1 MPRIRSL
8 FNPSGKMDKLV
19 FVDSTKYGNHTRRAP
34 RPGLKKG
41 EPALKRQFSRTKY
54 LNDLAGE
61 LNSAFRGIWPAKKS
75 DLYQKMLKRFRKEP
89 ENRRGLL
96 LMQLKSMEINPRY
109 TFNSLGTCST
119 TVKELEESVS
129 VGLQV
134 QAHPPRGKY
143 DANTY
148 YYEVILFTWDDPNDT
163 AFWSRQYSDWIRIG
177 KDYPNP
183 VFEFLFPKPSGTTLQ
198 WLLCLRVHLG
208 VEDVVFPVLTTTGMQ
223 ITDVGTF
230 DKDEIRILEQRKQEE
245 EKAKKKAKAAVD
257 DIVRVKA
264 KNQQ

>member
-8 FNPSGKMDKLV
+8 FNPSGKLDKLV

-34 RPGLKKG
+34 RPGLKKD

-75 DLYQKMLKRFRKEP
+75 DLYQKILKRFRREP
-89 ENRRGLL
+89 ENSRGLL

-109 TFNSLGTCST
+109 SLHSLGTCST
-119 TVKELEESVS
+119 TVRELEENISVD
-129 VGLQV
+129 LQV
-134 QAHPPRGKY
+134 QTHPPRGKY

-148 YYEVILFTWDDPNDT
+148 YYEVILFTWDDPHDT

-177 KDYPNP
+177 KDNPNP
-183 VFEFLFPKPSGTTLQ
+183 AFEFFFPKPPGTCQ
-198 WLLCLRVHLG
+198 WLLCLRIHLG
-208 VEDVVFPVLTTTGMQ
+208 VEDVVFPLLTTTGMQ

-230 DKDEIRILEQRKQEE
+230 DKEEIRILEQRKIAEE
-245 EKAKKKAKAAVD
+245 EAKKKRKAGEEVV
-257 DIVRVKA
+257 VRVKA

>member
-1 MPRIRSL
+1 MPRIRSM

-34 RPGLKKG
+34 RPGLKKD
-41 EPALKRQFSRTKY
+41 EPALKRQFSRTKF
-54 LNDLAGE
+54 LNELAGE

-109 TFNSLGTCST
+109 PLSALGSCST
-119 TVKELEESVS
+119 VVRELEENISVD
-129 VGLQV
+129 LQV
-134 QAHPPRGKY
+134 QAHPPHGKY

-148 YYEVILFTWDDPNDT
+148 YYEVILFSWDDPNET

-177 KDYPNP
+177 KQFPTP
-183 VFEFLFPKPSGTTLQ
+183 SFEFLFPKPPGTRQ

-208 VEDVVFPVLTTTGMQ
+208 IEDFTLPTLITTGMQ

-230 DKDEIRILEQRKQEE
+230 DKEEIRILEQRKQEE
-245 EKAKKKAKAAVD
+245 EKIKKNTINVED
-257 DIVRVKA
+257 RLVRVKA